1 MISMKKTLKLAFAAF
16 AFVAFTACT
25 DNKEIDTE
33 SENVETTD
41 ELESDFETD
50 MNQDTV
56 MLQDGTVND
65 GVADEIKE
73 EQPPVQ

>member
-1 MISMKKTLKLAFAAF
+1 MISMKKTWKLAFAAF
-16 AFVAFTACT
+16 AFVAFTACN

-33 SENVETTD
+33 SENVETID
-41 ELESDFETD
+41 EIESDLEND
-50 MNQDTV
+50 MDQDTV

-65 GVADEIKE
+65 GVVDEIKE